1 MPSGVRKKK
10 SRVLSTIFPW
20 FLFNFTFKWIGCRTL
35 FRAKSWWCSLYL
47 SGNAQNIL
55 FRFKILAMCGF
66 STSATCSYNETIS
79 PLKNIK
85 LESASKTKKVNVAQ
99 RATKTIGPSAA
110 LPATIFGTVF
120 EDLSKMQK
128 SRPSGVHSS
137 TSTIFVTQSMK

>member
-1 MPSGVRKKK
+1 
-10 SRVLSTIFPW
+10 
-20 FLFNFTFKWIGCRTL
+20 
-35 FRAKSWWCSLYL
+35 
-47 SGNAQNIL
+47 
-55 FRFKILAMCGF
+55 MCGF
-66 STSATCSYNETIS
+66 STFATCSYNETIS

>member
-1 MPSGVRKKK
+1 MG
-10 SRVLSTIFPW
+10 
-20 FLFNFTFKWIGCRTL
+20 
-35 FRAKSWWCSLYL
+35 
-47 SGNAQNIL
+47 
-55 FRFKILAMCGF
+55 
-66 STSATCSYNETIS
+66 S
-79 PLKNIK
+79 PLLRRARIMKPLVLLKISSWNRRLK
-85 LESASKTKKVNVAQ
+85 QKKVNVAQ